1 MQLIRIYNI
10 SELKIGNKV
19 AIASSD
25 KDLENLIGNNINLT
39 TGRVVE
45 ILPTSVLVR
54 TNEKNI
60 RISNITMKMQSTY
73 LVVDFLSQADKA
85 IYKEIKLERKLR
97 KAEKLN
103 RRYEAILTKK
113 FHVTEEQL
121 KNNFSKN
128 KNTSSRFYTYKT
140 QFGELPFI
148 KDGEF
153 MTLSSRFVFK
163 KNSKN
168 HIVCEISVFKGHVIN
183 NEILVK
189 DQGIAIC
196 HKDDE
201 FNEEIGELIASA
213 KAIKNVTC
221 KLY

>member
-1 MQLIRIYNI
+1 MQLIRIHNI
-10 SELKIGNKV
+10 SDLKLGDKI
-19 AIASSD
+19 AIANSD
-25 KDLENLIGNNINLT
+25 KNFKDLIGNSVNLT
-39 TGRVVE
+39 TGEV
-45 ILPTSVLVR
+45 IDCTNTSVLVSTKER
-54 TNEKNI
+54 NLIIT
-60 RISNITMKMQSTY
+60 NITLQMQAVYSISE
-73 LVVDFLSQADKA
+73 FLSIGSKSIQN
-85 IYKEIKLERKLR
+85 EIKLERKLR

-103 RRYEAILTKK
+103 KRYEAILTKK
-113 FHVTEEQL
+113 FYVTEEQL

-128 KNTSSRFYTYKT
+128 KKTNSRFYTYKT

-148 KDGEF
+148 KNGEF
-153 MTLSSRFVFK
+153 VTLSSRFVFK

-168 HIVCEISVFKGHVIN
+168 HIICEISVFKGHVID

-201 FNEEIGELIASA
+201 FSEEIGELIASA

>member
-1 MQLIRIYNI
+1 MQAVYSI
-10 SELKIGNKV
+10 SE
-19 AIASSD
+19 
-25 KDLENLIGNNINLT
+25 
-39 TGRVVE
+39 
-45 ILPTSVLVR
+45 
-54 TNEKNI
+54 
-60 RISNITMKMQSTY
+60 
-73 LVVDFLSQADKA
+73 FLSIGSKSIQN
-85 IYKEIKLERKLR
+85 EIKLERKLR

-103 RRYEAILTKK
+103 KRYEAILTKK
-113 FHVTEEQL
+113 FYVTEEQL

-128 KNTSSRFYTYKT
+128 KKTNSRFYTYKT

-148 KDGEF
+148 KNGEF
-153 MTLSSRFVFK
+153 VTLSSRFVFK

-168 HIVCEISVFKGHVIN
+168 HIICEISVFKGHVID

-201 FNEEIGELIASA
+201 FSEEIGELIASA